1 MRYARL
7 LVCLSVLWFS
17 STTSAKGKDTITF
30 PAKDGLLITADI
42 YLPHKNKSTPL
53 IVLFH
58 QAGWSRGEYLEIA
71 HILNEMGFNCMAIDQ
86 RSGRAVNGVENE
98 TAKRASKAGKNTT
111 YADAL
116 VDIESALIYA
126 RKHYEPE
133 EVIAWGSSYSA
144 ALVLKVAGDNA
155 ALVDGALAFAPG
167 EYFSQLGK
175 SATWIQESANQI
187 DVPVF
192 ITSARREKG
201 KWSAIYASIKSTRKV
216 SFLPTS
222 GGNHGSRALW
232 KQFED
237 SGSYWDAVKL
247 FLKKNF
253 TVKRQ

>member
-30 PAKDGLLITADI
+30 PATDGLLITADV
-42 YLPHKNKSTPL
+42 YLPHRNKSTPL

-71 HILNEMGFNCMAIDQ
+71 PILNEMGFNCMAIDQ
-86 RSGRAVNGVENE
+86 RSGKAINGVENE
-98 TAKRASKAGKNTT
+98 TAKRASKAGKSTT
-111 YADAL
+111 YTDAL

-126 RKHYEPE
+126 RKHYGPGK
-133 EVIAWGSSYSA
+133 VIAWGSSYSA

-167 EYFSQLGK
+167 EYFSRFGK
-175 SATWIQESANQI
+175 SATWIQESAKHI

-192 ITSARREKG
+192 ITSAHREEE
-201 KWSAIYASIKSTRKV
+201 KWSAIYAAIKSTKKV

-222 GGNHGSRALW
+222 AGNHGSRALW

-237 SGSYWDAVKL
+237 SGSYWDSVKV

-253 TVKRQ
+253 TLKRQ